1 MAGYQASAG
10 FVVPGFGAGTMDVPP
25 RLAHPQHSGSESH
38 AGPGLPLSGNIYV
51 PYEEPSP
58 PDTIGSSNYTTDQ
71 FEVPPAK
78 RQRLSGPSGAGT
90 GLDTHPRTALPSLPD
105 AEFMAD
111 TSGKGSRVAKGQN
124 AAPAAAKKAQR
135 KRSGCLTCRDRHI
148 SCDEDFAPECGNCRK
163 SSRACIRGTR
173 LNFHQIEVQAPPYLL
188 PRSPGWTGALP
199 LFFLSFPFFSFPFLS
214 FPFSP
219 FLSFPPFST
228 PNSAGLGTGEV
239 SLQLTEYAAQSAS
252 RTNPRP

>member
-1 MAGYQASAG
+1 MAVAGYQASAG
-10 FVVPGFGAGTMDVPP
+10 FIVPGFGAETMDVPP
-25 RLAHPQHSGSESH
+25 RLAHPQRSGSESH
-38 AGPGLPLSGNIYV
+38 AGPGVALSGNIYV

-90 GLDTHPRTALPSLPD
+90 GLDTHPRTALPGLPD
-105 AEFMAD
+105 AEFMAN
-111 TSGKGSRVAKGQN
+111 TSGKGSRAAKGHT
-124 AAPAAAKKAQR
+124 APAAAKKAQR

-199 LFFLSFPFFSFPFLS
+199 LPFLSFPFLS
-214 FPFSP
+214 FLFSP
-219 FLSFPPFST
+219 FLSLLPLSRPPL
-228 PNSAGLGTGEV
+228 PQAR
-239 SLQLTEYAAQSAS
+239 AQA
-252 RTNPRP
+252 R